1 MTHPDPMQS
10 TYTDIPQSD
19 DPVVRAVFEAMNT
32 PTRFYPE
39 TTCAEFV
46 KMYRAAREAEAAEE
60 RAR

>member
-1 MTHPDPMQS
+1 MPDPMQ
-10 TYTDIPQSD
+10 TDICQNP
-19 DPVVRAVFEAMNT
+19 DPIVQAVFRAMNT
-32 PTRFYPE
+32 PTRFYLE